1 MAGKIE
7 AVRNKSMSHHKI
19 SVRFGPGCGIGAL
32 VESTPSNATPG
43 STVIAT
49 RSRRQAMDWSLA
61 LASQG
66 IAATILHEPEG
77 DRWSLAVDAPDS
89 QRAFTTLK
97 QYHLENR
104 RWHWEQP
111 LAWTGTMFHWGSGL
125 ACLFLWLAHQLTLSN
140 GTHLRQAGVMD
151 NAAFWNG
158 ESWRLF
164 TAVTLHAD
172 WSHLISN
179 LTTGFLLFG
188 LAMARYGAGPGLLA
202 AFVAGAGGN
211 LAGAMLYARPYQGL
225 GASGMVMG
233 GLGLLAGGAIAHWRA
248 RSVLAS
254 SPRQNERQAVT
265 RRSATPSPS
274 DGERNGVRGTSG
286 AEGRGAGDLSW
297 FSNKRQALASVAG
310 GLMLFLL
317 LGADPNSDVVAHLG
331 GFVSGCLFGALLGA
345 VPPEEVHRPAVNAAG
360 IVGLI
365 VLLFCAWWQALM

>member
-1 MAGKIE
+1 MNH
-7 AVRNKSMSHHKI
+7 RKI

-32 VESTPSNATPG
+32 VETAPTNVTPG
-43 STVIAT
+43 SAVIAT

-89 QRAFTTLK
+89 QRAFATLK

-125 ACLFLWLAHQLTLSN
+125 VCLFLWLAHQLVLSN

-188 LAMARYGAGPGLLA
+188 LVMARYGVGPGLLA

-233 GLGLLAGGAIAHWRA
+233 ALGLLAGGAIAHWRA
-248 RSVLAS
+248 HSIHGLSTRADERQDVTRPSGPLAPS
-254 SPRQNERQAVT
+254 GGMTGSPR
-265 RRSATPSPS
+265 
-274 DGERNGVRGTSG
+274 VRGQS
-286 AEGRGAGDLSW
+286 AGDRSW
-297 FSNKRQALASVAG
+297 FSSKRQVWASVAG

-331 GFVSGCLFGALLGA
+331 GFASGCLFGALLGA
-345 VPPEEVHRPAVNAAG
+345 VAPEELHRPAVNAAG

-365 VLLFCAWWQALM
+365 VLLFCVWWQALM